1 MHVFKDTEGRSWMLS
16 INVTSIRRV
25 RGLVGV
31 DLCKLIDD
39 KLQPFADLVSD
50 PCKLVDVLYCLC
62 KDEADKRGVSDEDF
76 GRAMAGDVIDES
88 INAFTEELIDFF
100 QNARIRASLRTVIA
114 KGKTIQAKML
124 EHAEVMLA
132 KIDPEGESRTLISS
146 LTNSPASSELTQAR

>member
-1 MHVFKDTEGRSWMLS
+1 MHGFKDTEGRSWALS

-62 KDEADKRGVSDEDF
+62 KEEADKRGVSDEDF

-114 KGKTIQAKML
+114 KGKTIQTKML

-132 KIDPEGESRTLISS
+132 KIDPEKESRTLISS
-146 LTNSPASSELTQAR
+146 LTNSPASSELTQAH